1 MTKEEKLESI
11 KKYLDDKGIEYSLP
25 KKENPLCHLYVKG
38 HYNIAVHMSN
48 GQNDDFFKKY
58 RDNARPLFIR
68 DEETPDFIIEKMKN
82 LMGKADRYHE
92 LKKDMK
98 EKKRIGREQN
108 ERNWQRHLEK
118 LAERARKNK
127 PKRKRIR
134 IIHGEPVFNVSRNA

>member
-1 MTKEEKLESI
+1 MTKEEKLEVV
-11 KKYLDDKGIEYSLP
+11 KKFLEDNDIEYNLT

-48 GQNDDFFKKY
+48 DQDDDFFKKY

-68 DEETPDFIIEKMKN
+68 DEETPDFILEKMNN
-82 LMGKADRYHE
+82 LMENANRYRE
-92 LKKDMK
+92 LRKEMR
-98 EKKRIGREQN
+98 EKKQKGIEQN

-118 LAERARKNK
+118 LAEREKKNK